1 MPIGQRVAHVL
12 PEARFGLTYPLRLAL
27 AESPEGLL
35 EPETHPDDG
44 EPVSL
49 GGDLVE
55 DARELTQTV
64 LPTIEALVAASS
76 CREPRP
82 AELLIPTA
90 PLLSAACS
98 WPFRMRPG
106 LVVGGQFRQPA

>member
-1 MPIGQRVAHVL
+1 MPLGQCIAYVSPEGRV
-12 PEARFGLTYPLRLAL
+12 GLTYPLRLAL

-35 EPETHPDDG
+35 EPETRHHNCD
-44 EPVSL
+44 PVSL

-55 DARELTQTV
+55 EARKLTQTV
-64 LPTIEALVAASS
+64 LPTIEALVG
-76 CREPRP
+76 RLELPRAP
-82 AELLIPTA
+82 AGGAVNPTA

-98 WPFRMRPG
+98 WAFRMRPG